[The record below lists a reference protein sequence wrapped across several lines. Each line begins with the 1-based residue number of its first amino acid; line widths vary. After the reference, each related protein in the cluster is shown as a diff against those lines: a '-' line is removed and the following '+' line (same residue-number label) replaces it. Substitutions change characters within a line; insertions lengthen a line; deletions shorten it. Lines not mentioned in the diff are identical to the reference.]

1 MPRGGRKGPRKFFAT
16 PGMLDNVDPNAAELT
31 DFKYLKG
38 GKLVDQ
44 VRNHIHG
51 AVGEPVLLQH
61 LVNYFRQHPPNDTQA
76 YINEIMLMSVNEN
89 GGTCAPG
96 NQSGL
101 YLNRGFNR
109 MGFNQMVMIVAN
121 CGALPQNS
129 PLHIPNVPADLVPKA
144 VCGWNERL
152 PERPVFNLANDHK
165 VCGDPSDLLPG
176 VHSAKARPFRRCGC
190 ITDQATCVGD
200 GECRYSHGKCMPKF
214 DQSEFLAAGARTVSG
229 NLEFHIQDPNSNL
242 YQQVYDENDAP
253 IGWMLMTVAPP
264 NDDDDDDD
272 DQQDDQNN
280 GPNND
285 DDDDQYNGPNN
296 DDDDEEDDGEPVQLE
311 KRTRYK
317 RKSKSIAQK
326 SLQSGHRRSPR
337 KKVAT
342 KKRPSQS
349 TATKKRPS
357 QSAAKKKRASEAAKK
372 KRASEAAKKKR
383 ASEAAKK
390 KRASEAAKKKRA
402 SEAAKKKR
410 ASEAVKKKRASE
422 AVKKKRA
429 SEAVKKKRATP
440 KKKRGTP
447 RSQSRPPTQKQP
459 SRRSKTGR

>member
-1 MPRGGRKGPRKFFAT
+1 
-16 PGMLDNVDPNAAELT
+16 MLDNVDSNTAELT

-76 YINEIMLMSVNEN
+76 YINEIMVMTVNER
-89 GGTCAPG
+89 GGTCAAG

-129 PLHIPNVPADLVPKA
+129 PLHIPNVPADLAPKA
-144 VCGWNERL
+144 ICGWNERL

-165 VCGDPSDLLPG
+165 VCGDSSDLLPG

-190 ITDQATCVGD
+190 ITEQATCVGD

-242 YQQVYDENDAP
+242 YQQVYDQNDAP
-253 IGWMLMTVAPP
+253 IGWMIMAVAPP
-264 NDDDDDDD
+264 NDEEDD
-272 DQQDDQNN
+272 DQQDDDDDQDN
-280 GPNND
+280 GPNN
-285 DDDDQYNGPNN
+285 
-296 DDDDEEDDGEPVQLE
+296 DDDEEDDGEPVQLE

-317 RKSKSIAQK
+317 RKSKSNAQK
-326 SLQSGHRRSPR
+326 SLQSGHRRLLR
-337 KKVAT
+337 KKVTT
-342 KKRPSQS
+342 KKRASQ
-349 TATKKRPS
+349 AAAAKKRAS
-357 QSAAKKKRASEAAKK
+357 QAAAAKKKRASEAAKK

-402 SEAAKKKR
+402 SGAA
-410 ASEAVKKKRASE
+410 
-422 AVKKKRA
+422 KKKRA

-447 RSQSRPPTQKQP
+447 RSQSHPPTKKQP
-459 SRRSKTGR
+459 SHQSKTGR